1 MSIEREIAVALD
13 LDEFVNAFAVN
24 NCNTKIL
31 FISNILI
38 KMKLFHYQ

>member
-24 NCNTKIL
+24 HCNTKIL
-31 FISNILI
+31 LI
-38 KMKLFHYQ
+38 

>member
-24 NCNTKIL
+24 HCNTKIP
-31 FISNILI
+31 LI
-38 KMKLFHYQ
+38 